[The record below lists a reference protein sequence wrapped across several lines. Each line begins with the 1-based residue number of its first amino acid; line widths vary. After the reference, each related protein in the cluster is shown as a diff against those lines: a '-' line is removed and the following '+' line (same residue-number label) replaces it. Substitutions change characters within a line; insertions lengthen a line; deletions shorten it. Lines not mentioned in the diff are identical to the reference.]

1 MSVLA
6 VVRIVIIV
14 ISGLRKSLFAIPASV
29 VVNCIDGYGLG
40 VVLAVAV
47 WLWRA
52 QILLYS
58 SLGSV
63 LRINCLGGGNMLCWC
78 WMSSSGVVSC
88 S

>member
-1 MSVLA
+1 MLALA
-6 VVRIVIIV
+6 VIRMVVFV
-14 ISGLRKSLFAIPASV
+14 ISSIRKLFALPASV
-29 VVNCIDGYGLG
+29 TVDCIDGYGLG
-40 VVLAVAV
+40 MVLVVAV

-63 LRINCLGGGNMLCWC
+63 LRLIFWWAGNALCWH